1 MRQANSTI
9 RGYLYQFNKS
19 IFEILSAKEEDSITL
34 EGVIEDIDIQNPTNI
49 TTIQCKYHEDK
60 KFQISSIAEPILEM
74 LCHYH
79 ECCAIGK
86 SMSYILFAYYS
97 DNVDSIDKNK
107 FKEYIQSTTNKEIL
121 LAYFHRIYTIQDPRI
136 LQIAN
141 KNKKTTDE
149 KNQIIDYYTKN
160 RTALNLCVSLDD
172 FWEHFTYHKAEQYD
186 ILSQKII
193 DKLSELADKETA
205 ENLYYPNAFSYIS
218 NLSSK
223 PDVSQR
229 TVTKKQLLDFL
240 LTQKS
245 ILLSQWALE
254 ALDKA
259 KILKKKKTHLSSYF
273 SSNTDV
279 RAFIFSDK
287 FNELNSD
294 SLITFIHAYIN
305 KYYKKPKLQKP
316 PIFIFGNK
324 SEDLFQ
330 NIVSELFKYQKYVN
344 VGMVGNSFIA
354 ENFINNIT
362 YTNQVS
368 CKMALL
374 KNITIDLLEKCNVNQ
389 LYIMGNILEDFS
401 NCNYII
407 ENIDIEE
414 VQALK
419 YLVGLE
425 KTLED

>member
-1 MRQANSTI
+1 M
-9 RGYLYQFNKS
+9 
-19 IFEILSAKEEDSITL
+19 
-34 EGVIEDIDIQNPTNI
+34 
-49 TTIQCKYHEDK
+49 
-60 KFQISSIAEPILEM
+60 
-74 LCHYH
+74 
-79 ECCAIGK
+79 
-86 SMSYILFAYYS
+86 
-97 DNVDSIDKNK
+97 
-107 FKEYIQSTTNKEIL
+107 
-121 LAYFHRIYTIQDPRI
+121 
-136 LQIAN
+136 
-141 KNKKTTDE
+141 
-149 KNQIIDYYTKN
+149 
-160 RTALNLCVSLDD
+160 
-172 FWEHFTYHKAEQYD
+172 
-186 ILSQKII
+186 
-193 DKLSELADKETA
+193 
-205 ENLYYPNAFSYIS
+205 
-218 NLSSK
+218 
-223 PDVSQR
+223 
-229 TVTKKQLLDFL
+229 
-240 LTQKS
+240 
-245 ILLSQWALE
+245 LSQWALE

-374 KNITIDLLEKCNVNQ
+374 KNITIELLEKCNVNQ
-389 LYIMGNILEDFS
+389 LYIVGNILEDFS
-401 NCNYII
+401 SCNYII

-414 VQALK
+414 VQVLK